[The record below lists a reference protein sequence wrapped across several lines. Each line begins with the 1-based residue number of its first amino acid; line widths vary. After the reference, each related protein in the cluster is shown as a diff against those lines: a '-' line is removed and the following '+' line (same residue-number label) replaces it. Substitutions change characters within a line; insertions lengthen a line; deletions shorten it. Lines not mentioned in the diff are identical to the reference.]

1 MATLTKKQFMAL
13 TPAER
18 SKLSRPQKKR
28 ARRPRNRQMGVNPSI
43 PASKGSAGR
52 SKRRQGRR
60 KGNRRANNQVT
71 TFGNT
76 RSFKI
81 PIDEDV
87 GNMFGTTAFAVVVQ
101 TVGAQPIALN
111 PGNPQLFPFA
121 SRIAQNYERYEFT
134 KLRFE
139 YRPSASE
146 FATVGS
152 QGLVGISATMDAAQA
167 PPSSQPQ
174 VDVLFHG
181 PIVETAHATHLDI
194 PKSFLQSKSKREK
207 FMVRQ
212 NGFIPGGASVHDY
225 DCGLVFPWTSGQ
237 VNTAQIGTLRV
248 IGEVLLSNPLLD
260 TSSFPPV
267 NNSVAVFQGQN
278 IPAGTSG
285 VVTFLTLPVV
295 TQNPFGITQPLPYSY
310 LLPAG
315 NYNIDFWSDVD
326 LSGSPTSGGVYS
338 LLCYVN
344 GTEISPF
351 LSTSYP
357 NSATAVGVQHLALS
371 YGAFV
376 QSNGTT
382 TLAFATDISYV
393 ATTADI
399 DAFLRITAV

>member
-18 SKLSRPQKKR
+18 SKMSRPQKKR

-87 GNMFGTTAFAVVVQ
+87 GQMFGTAAFAVVVQ

-111 PGNPQLFPFA
+111 PGNSQLFPFA

-134 KLRFE
+134 RLRFE

-181 PIVETAHATHLDI
+181 PIVETAHPTHLDI

-237 VNTAQIGTLRV
+237 ANTSQIGTLRV

-278 IPAGTSG
+278 VACGSSG
-285 VVTFLTLPVV
+285 SVTMLSLPVI
-295 TQNPFGITQPLPYSY
+295 TSNPFGITQPTTFEY

-315 NYNIDFWSDVD
+315 NYNVDFWSDLD
-326 LSGSPTSGGVYS
+326 LSGAPTAGAVYS
-338 LLCYVN
+338 LDFYVN
-344 GTEISPF
+344 GTAVSPF
-351 LSTSYP
+351 LSASYP
-357 NSATAVGVQHLALS
+357 ASATATGIQHLALA

-382 TLAFATDISYV
+382 TIAFSTTVAYT

-399 DAFLRITAV
+399 DALLRITAV